1 MNYFELCTNIL
12 NNAGKHKFVREV
24 YYGDVY
30 EFNNLPNRKY
40 PNFVLTA
47 NGSSVSGD
55 ITTYQFNAFLTDR
68 LVDDKSN
75 TLEVQSECKTIL
87 EQIFANGFT
96 GLDNISY
103 TVWTEKFNDLCAGCY
118 ASFSISLPNE
128 LICVD
133 DDLFNKVV
141 KEINANGEYSVSGF
155 DTVVVD
161 VQPTSEKKAVTIT
174 ENNSYQVIQPTD
186 ADYLESVEV
195 TVQVPEPETDWPVV
209 TYTENGSYII
219 FEEGKLLYGAQVN
232 VVVPQTQT
240 VFMTSEEY
248 AGITP
253 DANTIYLITD

>member
-12 NNAGKHKFVREV
+12 NNAGKHKFVKEV

-68 LVDDKSN
+68 LLDDKSN

-128 LICVD
+128 LICAD
-133 DDLFNKVV
+133 DNLFDKVV
-141 KEINANGEYSVSGF
+141 KEINANGEYQVDGF
-155 DTVVVD
+155 DTVKVD
-161 VQPTSEKKAVTIT
+161 VQIESLQNKEIT
-174 ENNSYQVIQPTD
+174 VS
-186 ADYLESVEV
+186 
-195 TVQVPEPETDWPVV
+195 
-209 TYTENGSYII
+209 ENGITKVTADAGYEGLQKVSVVCDFAGENLPFSIKQISTSQTI
-219 FEEGKLLYGAQVN
+219 FDFSLYKMLN
-232 VVVPQTQT
+232 KIS
-240 VFMTSEEY
+240 FK
-248 AGITP
+248 
-253 DANTIYLITD
+253 